1 MVRFSRGLVVS
12 GLDGL
17 LVASCWRS
25 VSVIEA
31 AVFCFLRAFF

>member
-12 GLDGL
+12 GLDEL
-17 LVASCWRS
+17 LGASCWPS

-31 AVFCFLRAFF
+31 AGCLEIRCA